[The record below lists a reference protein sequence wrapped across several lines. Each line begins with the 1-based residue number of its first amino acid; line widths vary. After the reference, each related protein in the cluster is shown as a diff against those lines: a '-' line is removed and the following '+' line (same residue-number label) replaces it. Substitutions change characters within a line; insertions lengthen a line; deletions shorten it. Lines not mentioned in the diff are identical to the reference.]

1 MNDRE
6 QNTTAATGAIGT
18 SEDLPVGLRR
28 VGPAGIVA
36 VCAYLVLLTVMVF
49 YALLQFWPRGGGE
62 EASAAVRFLAW
73 EIDAPGDVRLLVIV
87 MLAGALG
94 SLVHALRSIYWYVG
108 NRELRWSWTAMY
120 ALLPFV
126 GAALATV
133 FYFVFR
139 GGLFSSEAPQGA
151 ANVYGFAAVA
161 GLVGLFT
168 QQAVLKLKSVAESL
182 LARPT
187 AGADSKPQGVEDAD
201 EEDED

>member
-1 MNDRE
+1 VNDKTEGRKAARE
-6 QNTTAATGAIGT
+6 TT
-18 SEDLPVGLRR
+18 EDVPVGLRR
-28 VGPAGIVA
+28 VGPLGIVA
-36 VCAYLVLLTVMVF
+36 VCAYLVLLTVTVF
-49 YALLQFWPRGGGE
+49 YGLLQFWPRGAEGG
-62 EASAAVRFLAW
+62 ASTAVRFLAW
-73 EIDAPGDVRLLVIV
+73 EVDASGDVRLLVIV
-87 MLAGALG
+87 ILAGALG

-139 GGLFSSEAPQGA
+139 GGLFSSEAAQGA

-168 QQAVLKLKSVAESL
+168 QQAVLKLKAVAETL

-187 AGADSKPQGVEDAD
+187 AGVDSKPQGVEEAD
-201 EEDED
+201 EKDEG

>member
-1 MNDRE
+1 
-6 QNTTAATGAIGT
+6 
-18 SEDLPVGLRR
+18 
-28 VGPAGIVA
+28 
-36 VCAYLVLLTVMVF
+36 
-49 YALLQFWPRGGGE
+49 
-62 EASAAVRFLAW
+62 
-73 EIDAPGDVRLLVIV
+73 
-87 MLAGALG
+87 
-94 SLVHALRSIYWYVG
+94 
-108 NRELRWSWTAMY
+108 
-120 ALLPFV
+120 V

-139 GGLFSSEAPQGA
+139 GGLFSSQAPQGA

-201 EEDED
+201 EEDEG